1 MYISSKVQ
9 SKARK
14 MQSAKVQKG
23 VKNVLGLHISIAN
36 KTRAKKKMNTSYY
49 QSQKPMGVSSDSTS
63 STLQLNDYVCKS
75 LQMGRVFRDNTKE
88 INSIDFSDDGK
99 YLVTGSDDESIH
111 LYDCLEGNMV
121 QKVFSNKYGV
131 DNIVFTHENE
141 SVLYASNN
149 KFDDSIR
156 YLSLHDNQYIRY
168 FKGHRA
174 RVVSLCMSPVDDTF
188 ISGSVDN
195 TVMFWDLRSPNAQG
209 KIDVRGSPAVAY
221 DPKGLCFAVASAI
234 NLIKM
239 YDKRR
244 FDQGPFAQF
253 PIKSQSTLEFLNI
266 KFSPGGQYISA
277 MTNESLLLIDAYKG
291 DKVAE
296 FTDFCNETLL
306 NLEASFT
313 PDEQYLISGSENG
326 IIHIWDS
333 KSRFEKVTELKGHAG
348 PVRCVKFN
356 PYYAMLASACTNLA
370 FWIPVSSTSMRQ

>member
-1 MYISSKVQ
+1 VIQPLLHFNSMIMFASHCKWEEYSGTIQRRSIPLISLMMENTWSRAVTMNPFISMIVWRGIWFKKCSATNMVWIISYSLMKMKVFC
-9 SKARK
+9 
-14 MQSAKVQKG
+14 MLPTT
-23 VKNVLGLHISIAN
+23 NLMVLYKRIMIICISIGKLMEFN
-36 KTRAKKKMNTSYY
+36 YL
-49 QSQKPMGVSSDSTS
+49 
-63 STLQLNDYVCKS
+63 TLIS
-75 LQMGRVFRDNTKE
+75 L
-88 INSIDFSDDGK
+88 
-99 YLVTGSDDESIH
+99 H
-111 LYDCLEGNMV
+111 L
-121 QKVFSNKYGV
+121 
-131 DNIVFTHENE
+131 
-141 SVLYASNN
+141 
-149 KFDDSIR
+149 DSIR